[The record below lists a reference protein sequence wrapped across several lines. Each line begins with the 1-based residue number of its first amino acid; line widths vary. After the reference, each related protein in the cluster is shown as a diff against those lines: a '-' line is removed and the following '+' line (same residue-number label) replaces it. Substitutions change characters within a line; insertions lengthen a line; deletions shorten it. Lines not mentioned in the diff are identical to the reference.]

1 MEAEG
6 QGIFEIGEL
15 DHFDSCSLFFPD
27 ETTSRQGSLLPS
39 RAQGGGRVCRHQ
51 VRGGG
56 GPQPQGR
63 PPERGGA
70 HSKRGDRGQGGS
82 QVCGL
87 QSAPASSEWSLCS
100 ERRRPRV

>member
-1 MEAEG
+1 MMATL
-6 QGIFEIGEL
+6 I
-15 DHFDSCSLFFPD
+15 HVFPFVSD
-27 ETTSRQGSLLPS
+27 ETASRQGSLLSS

-63 PPERGGA
+63 PPERGGG
-70 HSKRGDRGQGGS
+70 HRQRGGRGRGGA
-82 QVCGL
+82 QVCSL

-100 ERRRPRV
+100 ERRGPGV